1 MALRLPVLLEASA
14 VTCAGA
20 PLVNDMMRKEKE
32 HADIHERANQHRH
45 RQRGQGL
52 AAAWAWLKLAPRL
65 PVLLEACPAAAA
77 GAELPVVAGA
87 PAANG
92 SVWEGTPWYPRFLYE
107 TKQQVQKKWK
117 KIRAAAAAWRALC
130 GPGSLARV
138 VMITRI
144 Y

>member
-65 PVLLEACPAAAA
+65 PVLLEASADTCATCGCIICLRSPWLPRWCRSDLVKRNIYLDWKIAAIVS
-77 GAELPVVAGA
+77 G
-87 PAANG
+87 
-92 SVWEGTPWYPRFLYE
+92 
-107 TKQQVQKKWK
+107 
-117 KIRAAAAAWRALC
+117 
-130 GPGSLARV
+130 
-138 VMITRI
+138 
-144 Y
+144 

>member
-1 MALRLPVLLEASA
+1 M
-14 VTCAGA
+14 
-20 PLVNDMMRKEKE
+20 
-32 HADIHERANQHRH
+32 
-45 RQRGQGL
+45 
-52 AAAWAWLKLAPRL
+52 APRL

-117 KIRAAAAAWRALC
+117 KKSGRCGCLARTVRTRLFSAMRAL
-130 GPGSLARV
+130 PLARATV
-138 VMITRI
+138 SPVASVQPGGWAGLALLVQCSLPPLVLAALPELLCRREPTPWKRG
-144 Y
+144 